1 MGKRKI
7 GGTMDIVDDT
17 TLIQTLNS
25 IAYDIISIVS
35 DKILVQLKT
44 DIERD
49 VYLFGGFP
57 NKFYYMGMGVPTFQ
71 FEKSWKWDVIRQDVM
86 STVRNLF
93 EDIYSMSY
101 EPENYLHGSIYG
113 GDRRAELADDLNVS
127 GVAKN
132 SDFPEHGK
140 ERQPYWDNFIRE
152 MFDAGQI
159 ETWFSEELAKFGII
173 KI

>member
-1 MGKRKI
+1 
-7 GGTMDIVDDT
+7 MDITNDT
-17 TLIQTLNS
+17 VLATVLNS
-25 IAYDIISIVS
+25 IVYEVISIVS
-35 DKILVQLKT
+35 EKVLAQLKA

-57 NKFYYMGMGVPTFQ
+57 NKFYYMGMGIPTFQ
-71 FEKSWKWDVIRQDVM
+71 FEKSWKLDDIKQM
-86 STVRNLF
+86 AMTTVRNIF
-93 EDIYSMSY
+93 EDVYSMQY
-101 EPENYLHGSIYG
+101 DPQNFLHGSEYG

-152 MFDAGQI
+152 MLDEGQI
-159 ETWFSEELAKFGII
+159 EKWLSEELAKYGII